1 MILNKQLALKDNTIN
16 VISDIQGYAWLKA
29 KGFETL
35 TSKVNG
41 GETPMYVA
49 CQSGNLEVCQ
59 WLFEVGAKADIST
72 ADNDGWTPVHTAC
85 KSGNLELCQWLFDN
99 GAKEDISKTENIDGK
114 TNKNEGITYMLE
126 RGILVPLR
134 WTR

>member
-16 VISDIQGYAWLKA
+16 VISDIQGYTWLKA

-49 CQSGNLEVCQ
+49 CQSGNLELANGCLTMELLQ
-59 WLFEVGAKADIST
+59 IFQKLIILAGYRCML
-72 ADNDGWTPVHTAC
+72 PV
-85 KSGNLELCQWLFDN
+85 NQE
-99 GAKEDISKTENIDGK
+99 I
-114 TNKNEGITYMLE
+114 
-126 RGILVPLR
+126 
-134 WTR
+134 